1 MNRHSGDHEQRA
13 QWDAVVTALR
23 RGQRI
28 AITSHID
35 PDPDSIGSCL
45 AVWHGLL
52 SLDKQPVVVMADE
65 VPHYLRFLSGA
76 DEILTLGRGQK
87 NLLGDDRRFDTL
99 VVVDCEPERTGG
111 ILPEELGDIV
121 VVNIDHHVSNEAQV
135 DHKVLVPQA
144 AATAELIGQLLAQLQ
159 VPLTGESAQCLLAG
173 LIGDTGSFAYGN
185 TTPETHRFAAQLL
198 EVGANSEEIHQQL
211 FETVPFEFPG
221 MLCRV
226 LQRLHRSDDGRVAWI
241 EIPLE
246 LVTKMKEIQM
256 ESERIVR
263 YARMIQ
269 GVEVAALIREIAPG
283 ECKVSLRSKAEVD
296 VSQVAASLGGG
307 GHRKAAGCTVT
318 ANLDETRDRV
328 LAAIDQFMD

>member
-1 MNRHSGDHEQRA
+1 MGRLPLRMRLKMNRHSGDHEQRA

-173 LIGDTGSFAYGN
+173 LIGDTGSAYV
-185 TTPETHRFAAQLL
+185 TPPLRPIALL
-198 EVGANSEEIHQQL
+198 PNCWRLAPTAKKFINNSL
-211 FETVPFEFPG
+211 KPFLLSFPG
-221 MLCRV
+221 CCV
-226 LQRLHRSDDGRVAWI
+226 ASCSDC
-241 EIPLE
+241 
-246 LVTKMKEIQM
+246 
-256 ESERIVR
+256 
-263 YARMIQ
+263 
-269 GVEVAALIREIAPG
+269 IAPMMG
-283 ECKVSLRSKAEVD
+283 GWPGSKFPWNW
-296 VSQVAASLGGG
+296 SP
-307 GHRKAAGCTVT
+307 R
-318 ANLDETRDRV
+318 
-328 LAAIDQFMD
+328 